1 MRIAALC
8 SVCLGLLGGSS
19 TSASEKIVTTAND
32 GEERRR
38 SLTEMNSMDGDG
50 DDGRPAD
57 ANDVTSDAEII
68 ARVVDGSRAQPG
80 EFPFY
85 TAIMDEQFGIINSL
99 VCGGTLIAERVVLS
113 AAHCTDTGAI
123 DKVKVG

>member
-19 TSASEKIVTTAND
+19 TCASEKIVAND
-32 GEERRR
+32 GER

-68 ARVVDGSRAQPG
+68 AKVVDGSRAQPG

>member
-19 TSASEKIVTTAND
+19 TSASEKIGTRAND
-32 GEERRR
+32 GER

>member
-19 TSASEKIVTTAND
+19 TSASEKIVAND
-32 GEERRR
+32 GER

-113 AAHCTDTGAI
+113 AAHCTNTGAI